1 MTERPVTSTYVNQA
15 NNNMKGNPI
24 DSNYE
29 QKSVLLEETSL
40 KLKAL
45 PPSRLSEP
53 QISLK
58 SGKQEFC

>member
-15 NNNMKGNPI
+15 NNNMKGNPN

-40 KLKAL
+40 
-45 PPSRLSEP
+45 
-53 QISLK
+53 
-58 SGKQEFC
+58 

>member
-15 NNNMKGNPI
+15 NNNMKGNPN

-45 PPSRLSEP
+45 PPEP